1 MAKGNSGGGN
11 SKPRTTP
18 HTLSTKPMGGG
29 LFATPKVFETPRL
42 SSIDILAKGKCA
54 KVGNFYSSTSSGKGA
69 GGSEARFM
77 RMVNRA
83 PEVMVKVT
91 GGGMSSGQIRA
102 HLEYISR
109 NGKLDLETGEG
120 EELEN
125 TNEIAGFV
133 DAWDIDSRFGAGE
146 KRQAYNVMLSMPQGT
161 DPESVKLAA
170 RAFAQEQFGGKYPY
184 AMVLHTDKA
193 HPHVHI
199 CVRMTPEER
208 KEKKLFIRKDTLEA
222 YRQHFAEKLVE
233 RGIEAAATPRE
244 YRGVTQKGKKIAV
257 YHAEQAGRSTV
268 AKAKMQEVATEV
280 RTGVKKPEPWKER
293 IAKRRQAVLK
303 HYEGAIAEL
312 EAKGKHE
319 QAARVRQFAKSLPT
333 LQTEKDVY
341 RKRVQTYLAS
351 KQEPSK
357 QRPEREMSPLAQPS
371 RQTPQA
377 PAQAQPEHIPKP
389 IQIQKDRGG
398 GRNNDR
404 ER

>member
-1 MAKGNSGGGN
+1 MAKGNRGGGN
-11 SKPRTTP
+11 SKARTTP

-29 LFATPKVFETPRL
+29 LFSSPKVFETPRI
-42 SSIDILAKGKCA
+42 SSIDILAKGKCS
-54 KVGNFYSSTSSGKGA
+54 KVGNFYASKQSSGAGA
-69 GGSEARFM
+69 EARFM
-77 RMVNRA
+77 RIVNRA

-109 NGKLDLETGEG
+109 NGKLDLEIGEG
-120 EELEN
+120 EQLEN
-125 TNEIAGFV
+125 ISEIAGFV

-146 KRQAYNVMLSMPQGT
+146 RRQAYNVMLSMPHGT
-161 DPESVKLAA
+161 DPEIVKLAA
-170 RAFAQEQFGGKYPY
+170 RAFAQEQFGEKYPY

-208 KEKKLFIRKDTLEA
+208 KDKKLFIRKDTLEA

-268 AKAKMQEVATEV
+268 AKAKLQEVTNEI
-280 RTGVKKPEPWKER
+280 RTGVKQPEPWKER

-303 HYEGAIAEL
+303 HYQNAIEDL
-312 EAKGKHE
+312 EKKGKHE
-319 QAARVRQFAKSLPT
+319 QAARVRQFVKKFPV
-333 LQTEKDVY
+333 LQTEKDKY
-341 RKRVQTYLAS
+341 RKRVQAYLAD
-351 KQEPSK
+351 KQTAIK
-357 QRPEREMSPLAQPS
+357 QKSDFEREEL
-371 RQTPQA
+371 RQTVQMTVNSPDQA
-377 PAQAQPEHIPKP
+377 RLEPKSKNKP
-389 IQIQKDRGG
+389 RVRDP
-398 GRNNDR
+398 DF